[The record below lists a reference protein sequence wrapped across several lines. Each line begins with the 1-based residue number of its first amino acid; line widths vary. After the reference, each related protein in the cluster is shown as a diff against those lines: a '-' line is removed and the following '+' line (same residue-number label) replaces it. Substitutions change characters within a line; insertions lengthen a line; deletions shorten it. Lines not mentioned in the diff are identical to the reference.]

1 LKEMKRTL
9 ILVLLILTMLLPS
22 CAEEVPAGETLIYR
36 DEKVLVEVKVN
47 QEFVIAIVSNPA
59 SGYMWREEFD
69 KKFVEVTSSTFE
81 FNEEMRGTEV
91 FMEQHFRFK
100 ALRKGKTQVAINMG
114 APDLTV
120 VRQRIFTVN
129 IK

>member
-9 ILVLLILTMLLPS
+9 ILVLLILAMLLPS

-81 FNEEMRGTEV
+81 FNEEMRGTGA

>member
-1 LKEMKRTL
+1 MKEMKRTL

>member
-1 LKEMKRTL
+1 MKEMKRTL
-9 ILVLLILTMLLPS
+9 ILVLLILAMLLPS

-81 FNEEMRGTEV
+81 FNEEMRGTEA